1 MVVVDAV
8 VFIRVVLVVHY
19 LQTVAVHAVVPV
31 PEVEWQDL
39 IGWVGLVWVMAMGY
53 QYLPVLLAMD
63 L

>member
-1 MVVVDAV
+1 MVVVDVV

-19 LQTVAVHAVVPV
+19 LQAVAVHAVVPV
-31 PEVEWQDL
+31 PEAEWKDL

-53 QYLPVLLAMD
+53 QYLPILLAMD